1 MKNLILIL
9 LILFFFLSFIES
21 KKGKSKNKKSKHKK
35 KNKEI
40 KPKESF
46 EFNEEEEFS
55 NDEHDIDDNSD
66 NKKKDSKIDDDEA
79 ATPEGYYMSEATFD
93 KKLQDAL
100 DKRNLKPKKK
110 INKEILKKL
119 FLEIYRKTDYDEDAY
134 IKKEGEKMSKYDS
147 DEKMLNDVFENVG
160 RSLDY
165 DDKIKVSEIKDWIKP
180 KRAQAGLM
188 KLWIECMNIYKKNI
202 T

>member
-9 LILFFFLSFIES
+9 LILFFLLSFIES

-55 NDEHDIDDNSD
+55 NDVHDSDDNSD

-180 KRAQAGLM
+180 KSAQAGLSEIM
-188 KLWIECMNIYKKNI
+188 DRMYEYL
-202 T
+202 

>member
-1 MKNLILIL
+1 MIAMI
-9 LILFFFLSFIES
+9 IVIIE
-21 KKGKSKNKKSKHKK
+21 
-35 KNKEI
+35 
-40 KPKESF
+40 
-46 EFNEEEEFS
+46 
-55 NDEHDIDDNSD
+55 
-66 NKKKDSKIDDDEA
+66 KKDSKIDDDEA

-180 KRAQAGLM
+180 KRAQAGLNEIM
-188 KLWIECMNIYKKNI
+188 DRMYEYL
-202 T
+202 

>member
-1 MKNLILIL
+1 MKNLILLL

-21 KKGKSKNKKSKHKK
+21 KKGKSKNKKTKNKK

-46 EFNEEEEFS
+46 EFNEEEEFL
-55 NDEHDIDDNSD
+55 NDEHDRDDNSD

-180 KRAQAGLM
+180 KRAQAGLNEIM
-188 KLWIECMNIYKKNI
+188 DRMYEYL
-202 T
+202 